1 MLISNIKKR
10 FPDSEFMSAFG
21 ILAMMPISVMPE
33 EQLAEWGDKKLET
46 LLDHYGEEKSH
57 WWTDDNG
64 VAQTTTSDPQLDA
77 DACRQE

>member
-1 MLISNIKKR
+1 M
-10 FPDSEFMSAFG
+10 
-21 ILAMMPISVMPE
+21 MPE

-46 LLDHYGEEKSH
+46 LLDHYGGEKSH